1 MSAAT
6 YHENI
11 RSAFRA
17 ALMAALPEWEEWEW
31 EDEVFEPTLG
41 VPYIRERQMP
51 VSSIRPSIGVQ
62 EHVTLCLATL
72 FFPSG
77 GGTRAAGPT
86 VGKII
91 EAFSVP
97 RLSLAFGGDKAMVT
111 KVEQKG
117 RVVEPKWVSIPII
130 VTTLGHTV
138 VAV

>member
-17 ALMAALPEWEEWEW
+17 ALIAALPDWDQWEW
-31 EDEVFEPTLG
+31 EDEVFEPVIG
-41 VPYIRERQMP
+41 EPYIRERQVP
-51 VSSIRPSIGVQ
+51 VSSIRPSVGVE
-62 EHVTLCLATL
+62 EHTTLCMATL

-77 GGTRAAGPT
+77 GGTRGASEI

-91 EAFSVP
+91 EAFPP
-97 RLSLAFGGDKAMVT
+97 RLSLVFEEDKAMVT

-117 RVVEPKWVSIPII
+117 RVIEPKWVSIPVV
-130 VTTLGHTV
+130 VTTLGHTI